1 MTALSSRTIRQA
13 LFVAAFA
20 VSISALSTPS
30 FAWSAE
36 ARSACMGDVFRVCGA
51 EVPNVDRVTA
61 CMVKSRKIVSPGC
74 RVAMDRE
81 LTKGSSNVAT
91 K

>member
-1 MTALSSRTIRQA
+1 MTALFSRTIRQG

-20 VSISALSTPS
+20 VSICALSTPS

-74 RVAMDRE
+74 KLAMDHE
-81 LTKGSSNVAT
+81 LSQGSANIAT